1 MSPAVGILLFNFSPS
16 KNFLPPVI
24 ISFLQHPVFPLYWT
38 IHIWHS
44 MEEKGVHPKSPQ
56 TLGCLSS
63 RYRFI
68 SPPCFPADFL
78 KVCTNHLHVTSPLP
92 TPHWSRLYPSES
104 QQPQQ
109 MAPSPVNNL
118 CFVKEV
124 ISFVL
129 PFSGYQQHSTWL
141 ITLQLEMSA
150 LGFCDTM
157 CFWPS
162 LDSIFGG
169 SGES

>member
-1 MSPAVGILLFNFSPS
+1 MSPAVGILLLSFSPS

-44 MEEKGVHPKSPQ
+44 MEVSILKAPKPCVACPPATGSYLHPTSQ
-56 TLGCLSS
+56 
-63 RYRFI
+63 
-68 SPPCFPADFL
+68 
-78 KVCTNHLHVTSPLP
+78 TNHLHLTSPLP

-118 CFVKEV
+118 CVVKEV

-129 PFSGYQQHSTWL
+129 PFSGCQQHSTWL
-141 ITLQLEMSA
+141 ITLQLEMPA

-157 CFWPS
+157 FFGPS
-162 LDSIFGG
+162 LESIFGG
-169 SGES
+169 WGEC